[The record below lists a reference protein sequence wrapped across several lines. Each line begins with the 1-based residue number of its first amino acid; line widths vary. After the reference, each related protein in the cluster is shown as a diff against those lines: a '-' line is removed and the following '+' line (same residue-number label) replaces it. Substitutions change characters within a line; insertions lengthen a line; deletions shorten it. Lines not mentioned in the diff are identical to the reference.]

1 MDDNELDKLFGYD
14 GGDEG
19 SGADDSEHLQI
30 VDPKEEKP
38 GDKAEAGA
46 SDGEEPSSE
55 EGNDG
60 REEAAEPSDE
70 ETAED
75 EKQPGKED
83 GEEQPG
89 ADKEESGSEEGD
101 VEETPEEAA
110 SGEKASEEHHKEA
123 KKKRKPRVRLNGFGI
138 SVIVFFVLLLTLVL
152 LFLFLPIFRVR
163 EVTVEGN
170 VEMTDEEVLKEV
182 GLEYNAHLMRGV
194 SGNILDI
201 LSLNYGKTEEKIRR
215 ENPYIADITIA
226 VRIPSEVKI
235 TVKER
240 RKIAYVS
247 TPDGYI
253 ALDRYGTV
261 LEINSGKTKKG
272 VSPVVYGIT
281 VESAKLGEK
290 VKVTDENSYKQ
301 AIVVLGSI
309 LSADNATIGDKF
321 NMFEHTTEVRIL
333 PSGYIFMTIYTESG
347 KPVQVKLNK
356 TDKINDKMTQLLFL
370 FNSKAFDQITVRGT
384 LDMTGDEYIFNSSAR

>member
-1 MDDNELDKLFGYD
+1 MDDNELDKLFGIG

-30 VDPKEEKP
+30 VDSKDKTPSEDVKDEEK
-38 GDKAEAGA
+38 GA
-46 SDGEEPSSE
+46 
-55 EGNDG
+55 
-60 REEAAEPSDE
+60 E
-70 ETAED
+70 ETAE
-75 EKQPGKED
+75 
-83 GEEQPG
+83 EE
-89 ADKEESGSEEGD
+89 AESTEEGS
-101 VEETPEEAA
+101 ETPEE
-110 SGEKASEEHHKEA
+110 ETEASEEESEEAGEKEESETEGEEEQPSEKA
-123 KKKRKPRVRLNGFGI
+123 EGDEAEAGEAEEKPSEEQPKEKKKKRKAKVRLNGFGI
-138 SVIVFFVLLLTLVL
+138 SVIVLFVLVVTLIL

-163 EVTVEGN
+163 EVTVDGN

-194 SGNILDI
+194 SGNLWDI
-201 LSLNYGKTEEKIRR
+201 VRFNYGKTEERIRR
-215 ENPYIADITIA
+215 ENPYIADITIS
-226 VRIPSEVKI
+226 VRIPSEVRI

-261 LEINSGKTKKG
+261 LEINSGKIKQD
-272 VSPVVYGIT
+272 VRPIVYGIS

-290 VKVTDENSYKQ
+290 VKVRDENSYKK

-309 LSADNATIGDKF
+309 LSADNATINDKF

-333 PSGYIFMTIYTESG
+333 PSGYIFLTIYTDSG
-347 KPVQVKLNK
+347 KPVQVKLNM
-356 TDKINDKMTQLLFL
+356 TDKINEKMSWLLYA
-370 FNSKAFDQITVRGT
+370 FNSNAFDQVTIKGT
-384 LDMTGDEYIFNSSAR
+384 LDMTGDEYIFSSTTR

>member
-1 MDDNELDKLFGYD
+1 MDDNELDKLFGIN

-30 VDPKEEKP
+30 VDAKEDKTPETEEAEETSKEEN
-38 GDKAEAGA
+38 
-46 SDGEEPSSE
+46 SGEESSE
-55 EGNDG
+55 DEP
-60 REEAAEPSDE
+60 AAEGSE
-70 ETAED
+70 EQEGSSETTEESAEGGET
-75 EKQPGKED
+75 EKPEED
-83 GEEQPG
+83 GEEQSG
-89 ADKEESGSEEGD
+89 EGDGEAGSEAD
-101 VEETPEEAA
+101 DAEEKP
-110 SGEKASEEHHKEA
+110 SEEEDKKP
-123 KKKRKPRVRLNGFGI
+123 KKKKKPRARLNGFGI
-138 SVIVFFVLLLTLVL
+138 SVIVFFVLLVTLVL

-163 EVTVEGN
+163 EVTVDGN

-194 SGNILDI
+194 SGNLLDI
-201 LSLNYGKTEEKIRR
+201 LSLNYGKTEERIRR

-226 VRIPSEVKI
+226 VRIPSEVRI

-261 LEINSGKTKKG
+261 LEINSGKTKQE
-272 VSPVVYGIT
+272 VRPIVYGIS

-290 VKVTDENSYKQ
+290 VKVRDETSYKR

-321 NMFEHTTEVRIL
+321 VMFEHTTEVRVL
-333 PSGYIFMTIYTESG
+333 PSGYIFLTIYTESG

-370 FNSKAFDQITVRGT
+370 FNSKAFDQITVKGT
-384 LDMTGDEYIFNSSAR
+384 LDMTNDEYIFNPTTR

>member
-30 VDPKEEKP
+30 VDPKDEKDSDKAETEDSAVEEASTEEGQEEASESDEASEEASSEGEEEQGGEEQSEDKEEAESSDEAEEKP
-38 GDKAEAGA
+38 
-46 SDGEEPSSE
+46 EE
-55 EGNDG
+55 
-60 REEAAEPSDE
+60 
-70 ETAED
+70 
-75 EKQPGKED
+75 EKP
-83 GEEQPG
+83 
-89 ADKEESGSEEGD
+89 
-101 VEETPEEAA
+101 
-110 SGEKASEEHHKEA
+110 SEEHHKEP
-123 KKKRKPRVRLNGFGI
+123 KKKKKPKVRINAFGI
-138 SVIVFFVLLLTLVL
+138 SFIVFFVLVVTLVL

-194 SGNILDI
+194 SGNLLDI
-201 LSLNYGKTEEKIRR
+201 LSLNYGKTEERIRQ

-240 RKIAYVS
+240 RKIAYVN

-261 LEINSGKTKKG
+261 LEINSGKTKKD
-272 VSPVVYGIT
+272 VRPVVYGIT

-290 VKVTDENSYKQ
+290 VKVTDENSYKK

-321 NMFEHTTEVRIL
+321 NMFEHTTEVRII
-333 PSGYIFMTIYTESG
+333 PSGYFFLTIYTDSG
-347 KPVQVKLNK
+347 KPVQVKLNS
-356 TDKINDKMTQLLFL
+356 TEKINDKMTQLLFL
-370 FNSKAFDQITVRGT
+370 FNSNAFDQITIRGT
-384 LDMTGDEYIFNSSAR
+384 LDMTGDEYVFNASSR

>member
-1 MDDNELDKLFGYD
+1 MDDNELDKLFGIG

-30 VDPKEEKP
+30 VDSKDKTPSEDVKDEEK
-38 GDKAEAGA
+38 GA
-46 SDGEEPSSE
+46 
-55 EGNDG
+55 
-60 REEAAEPSDE
+60 E
-70 ETAED
+70 ETAEEEAESTEEGSETSEEETEASEEESEEAG
-75 EKQPGKED
+75 EKEESETEGE
-83 GEEQPG
+83 EEQPSEKAEG
-89 ADKEESGSEEGD
+89 DEAEAGEAEEKPSEEQ
-101 VEETPEEAA
+101 PK
-110 SGEKASEEHHKEA
+110 EK
-123 KKKRKPRVRLNGFGI
+123 KKKRKAKVRLNGFGI
-138 SVIVFFVLLLTLVL
+138 SVIVLFVLVVTLIL

-163 EVTVEGN
+163 EVTVDGN

-194 SGNILDI
+194 SGNLWDI
-201 LSLNYGKTEEKIRR
+201 VRFNYGKTEERIRR
-215 ENPYIADITIA
+215 ENPYIADITIS
-226 VRIPSEVKI
+226 VRIPSEVRI

-261 LEINSGKTKKG
+261 LEINSGKIKQD
-272 VSPVVYGIT
+272 VRPIVYGIS

-290 VKVTDENSYKQ
+290 VKVRDENSYKK

-309 LSADNATIGDKF
+309 LSADNATINDKF

-333 PSGYIFMTIYTESG
+333 PSGYIFLTIYTDSG
-347 KPVQVKLNK
+347 KPVQVKLNM
-356 TDKINDKMTQLLFL
+356 TDKINEKMSWLLYA
-370 FNSKAFDQITVRGT
+370 FNSNAFDQVTIKGT
-384 LDMTGDEYIFNSSAR
+384 LDMTGDEYIFSSTTR